1 MMFMLTKKICQ
12 FVGKKYCT
20 IFIIKKRKYNTCKEL
35 PSKYTINGNFYVNY
49 KLLFANELY

>member
-1 MMFMLTKKICQ
+1 MFMLTKKICQ